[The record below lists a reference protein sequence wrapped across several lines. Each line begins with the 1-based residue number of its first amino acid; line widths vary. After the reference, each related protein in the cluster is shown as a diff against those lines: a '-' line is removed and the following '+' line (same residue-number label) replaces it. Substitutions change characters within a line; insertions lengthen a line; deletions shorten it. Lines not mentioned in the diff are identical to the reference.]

1 MSVVKERAK
10 VTYCNAANW
19 IIEGHLNVTAGIPF
33 TISKKLNT
41 VR

>member
-19 IIEGHLNVTAGIPF
+19 ITEGHLNVTTGISF
-33 TISKKLNT
+33 TMSKD
-41 VR
+41 

>member
-19 IIEGHLNVTAGIPF
+19 NTEGHLNVTMGIPF
-33 TISKKLNT
+33 IISKN
-41 VR
+41 